1 MFLWTLGCPQ
11 ILLSSPTSL
20 SEDHE
25 SIMVIIVLCTSPH
38 PKIHPYPIRPIP
50 CTYSTA
56 VLHPSKMAL
65 FWQIKPAQSTWRLS
79 IPRGRWRGRWRPR
92 RGQCCQRR
100 SPRWKGWLGPSC
112 TSCSTGSSSR
122 TFRSEWWGDM
132 CTWQDRDSNSGS
144 RTHSCTLPPPHSVCI
159 PVIEMFSNH
168 IHFPILNIK
177 LTQLGSI
184 LGRSVLCSLFYSACG
199 DNVMISRQ

>member
-132 CTWQDRDSNSGS
+132 CTWQDRDSYKNKFWFTHPFLYFASS
-144 RTHSCTLPPPHSVCI
+144 AFSVHSCNWNVFQPYS
-159 PVIEMFSNH
+159 FSNPQH
-168 IHFPILNIK
+168 QAHSIRINFR
-177 LTQLGSI
+177 TQCVVFSFLQCMW
-184 LGRSVLCSLFYSACG
+184 R
-199 DNVMISRQ
+199 